1 MLVACESWVS
11 KICLEDSTKLT
22 KISIDKNKTSMD
34 IIFSI
39 VHAFTFPINVY
50 IYSLPPNKNSDFMS
64 LQLK

>member
-1 MLVACESWVS
+1 
-11 KICLEDSTKLT
+11 
-22 KISIDKNKTSMD
+22 MD

-50 IYSLPPNKNSDFMS
+50 IYSLLPNKNSDFMS